1 MKENK
6 IEKLILDLSNRW
18 ECTPQEAVDRLN
30 SMNESEIN
38 KLIKSMIK
46 KFQSGG
52 SLTRKNSEIIVGDS
66 PDLGGTW
73 EEYIEYNSPK
83 GTVRKMGNEYSSDYG
98 IGKNFPGLSFGPAKW
113 QFKVQDAKYK
123 LQHADEW
130 LKQRRD
136 ARRAGNEVPN
146 WKDLLNGEVVMRN
159 GGIIDCLR
167 KGGSIPECKC
177 GKTIGV
183 KKAALGTEIGGKI
196 SKVARSTMFD
206 DAAEFMPEADRKFVR
221 QAYRTAKNHGRD
233 LGLTG
238 RGLRNWA
245 KGQVSDRFR
254 EYADNSPVNSPV
266 NKSTPMP
273 KIPLLSTDIEIED
286 EPIVI
291 NDKPFTNLDA
301 SVPTVQK
308 IDRFGGNFN
317 SAFAAAKRN
326 GLDKFYWTDPTGKNS
341 GWKTTELG
349 KSTPT
354 QGAVEATSTPAVV
367 REATI
372 PENVSTMVAYPSS
385 RSAYVGSPMYND
397 WVYKPSV
404 EYGYPYNPS
413 FVNENSSISNATSN
427 VSQPVGEEVV
437 AETPKR
443 RTFLSQLWDPHP
455 EALPT
460 HDRYAAN
467 KQKTREFLDRYSPR
481 ARARK

>member
-38 KLIKSMIK
+38 KLIKDMIK

-66 PDLGGTW
+66 PDLGSTW

-98 IGKNFPGLSFGPAKW
+98 IGKNFPGLPFGPAKW

-123 LQHADEW
+123 LQHANEW

-136 ARRAGNEVPN
+136 ARRAGSEVPN
-146 WKDLLNGEVVMRN
+146 WKNLLNGEVIMRN

-167 KGGSIPECKC
+167 KGGTIPTCKC
-177 GKTIGV
+177 GEKI
-183 KKAALGTEIGGKI
+183 KAQDGTKLSRTDSLNMLRTTGSTNKESRQEYRAAKRD
-196 SKVARSTMFD
+196 ARSSGLRGNEMRQTARFASMQRGLDRMLPAFD
-206 DAAEFMPEADRKFVR
+206 DIV
-221 QAYRTAKNHGRD
+221 
-233 LGLTG
+233 
-238 RGLRNWA
+238 
-245 KGQVSDRFR
+245 
-254 EYADNSPVNSPV
+254 
-266 NKSTPMP
+266 
-273 KIPLLSTDIEIED
+273 IED

-291 NDKPFTNLDA
+291 NDKSFTNLDT

-349 KSTPT
+349 KSTPIQST
-354 QGAVEATSTPAVV
+354 VEATPVPTVV
-367 REATI
+367 EATM
-372 PENVSTMVAYPSS
+372 PKNASTMVAYPST
-385 RSAYVGSPMYND
+385 RKAYIGNPEYNS

-404 EYGYPYNPS
+404 EYGYPYNSS
-413 FVNENSSISNATSN
+413 FINENNDVLNDTFNA
-427 VSQPVGEEVV
+427 SQPIVEETIV

-460 HDRYAAN
+460 HDRYVAN
-467 KQKTREFLDRYSPR
+467 KQKTREFLDEYSPR
-481 ARARK
+481 VKARK